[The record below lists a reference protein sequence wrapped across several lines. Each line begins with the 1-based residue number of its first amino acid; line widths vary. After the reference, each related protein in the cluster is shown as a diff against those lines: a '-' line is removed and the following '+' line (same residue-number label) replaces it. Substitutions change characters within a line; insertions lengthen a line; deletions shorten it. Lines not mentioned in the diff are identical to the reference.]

1 MKKLALS
8 LSASLILSSIALADV
23 VGMGIGGGAWN
34 HNESGWIQKDGN
46 EIDIEEDLHFNS
58 ENNGYIWAY
67 VEHPLPLFPNIK
79 IVGTKLSNDG
89 EGPVSKNIKYG
100 DLTIHAKGYEKSS
113 FQLDQLDTVLYYE
126 LIDLGAN
133 LDAGINIKYIDG
145 SAEIAAYDPETSS
158 ILKKETKDFTI
169 TIPMLYLDA
178 RMPIPMTNLEIGMTA
193 NAIAYDSNEFYD
205 TKIYLNYDIAVGTG
219 VEIGYRYE
227 KIKIDDIDDIF
238 SDLEIKGV
246 YAGVYFRF

>member
-1 MKKLALS
+1 MKKFALS
-8 LSASLILSSIALADV
+8 LTASLFLSSFIYADV

-46 EIDIEEDLHFNS
+46 EIDVEEDLHFS
-58 ENNGYIWAY
+58 SKNNGYIWAY
-67 VEHPLPLFPNIK
+67 VEHPLPLFPNVK

-89 EGPVSKNIKYG
+89 EGRVSKNIKYG
-100 DLTIHAKGYEKSS
+100 DVTINAQGYEKSS
-113 FQLDQLDTVLYYE
+113 FKLNQLDTILYYE
-126 LIDLGAN
+126 FIDIGVN
-133 LDAGINIKYIDG
+133 LDIGINIKYIDG
-145 SAEIAAYDPETSS
+145 SAEIAAYDPSTST
-158 ILKKETKDFTI
+158 ILKKESKDFTV
-169 TIPMLYLDA
+169 TIPMLYADA
-178 RMPIPMTNLEIGMTA
+178 RLPIPMTNLELGITA
-193 NAIAYDSNEFYD
+193 NAISYDSSDFYD